1 VVTSL
6 ELSEAEGW
14 KMLQI
19 NVDKAQNK
27 LLDLIN
33 AALQGEKVWIITDKQ
48 QAVELVPT
56 QRPTHHRQFG
66 SAKGLIKMPDDFD
79 APLADFA
86 EYTE

>member
-1 VVTSL
+1 M
-6 ELSEAEGW
+6 EGE

-19 NVDKAQNK
+19 SVDKAQSK

-33 AALQGEKVWIITDKQ
+33 AAMRGEKVWIITDKQ

-56 QRPTHHRQFG
+56 QRAARHRQFG
-66 SAKGLIKMPDDFD
+66 SAKGLIVMADDFD

-86 EYTE
+86 EYMG